1 MGSSTAVP
9 DPPPIGIV
17 VNPRSG
23 TDVRRAI
30 AAAGSVTVE
39 AKANVVRRVVLGAR
53 EAGARQ
59 FVVHRDPH
67 RIVARATET
76 VRGIELDWVDEPM
89 TFGEQDAVNAVTH
102 MRAAGCAVVVVLGG
116 DGTNRAVAGA
126 WPDVTVVPV
135 STGTN
140 NAFPVFVEATA
151 AGTAASNNAFPV
163 FVEATA
169 AGTAAG
175 HLVAGRVG
183 DRVGRHRAKV
193 VRLTV
198 TGADGAAEAP
208 DLALIDAVTARDPYV
223 GALDLFDPATLGVA
237 VLTRADPAL
246 VGFAGVGGLLDPLG
260 PDEDAG
266 LLLRFG
272 PAATAPRVVRGPTAP
287 GHFDDLGLTEVR
299 RLMFGEPVDVEGP
312 TLLAFDGER
321 KRRLVAGASAVLRVE
336 RDGPWV
342 VDVAAVMRAAVAGG

>member
-151 AGTAASNNAFPV
+151 AGTAA
-163 FVEATA
+163 
-169 AGTAAG
+169 G

-246 VGFAGVGGLLDPLG
+246 VGFAGVGGLLDRLG